1 MATMSGA
8 LQLYD
13 GASNALQMYDEL
25 SSRAQSYSREVSQA
39 SSSISVNIMRT
50 TQLFLAIVPMQMRV
64 ATAQTEI
71 QKSTEGAEEAQNS
84 FSDKIKKMG
93 INVVD
98 VFKKAKSAVEQLKPA
113 MDFSDAYVNTFY
125 RLDSVN
131 DKLQTSKQLHDK
143 VFAAAQRSRGDYMSM
158 ASSVAE
164 MGKAAPNA
172 FKTNDEMIAF
182 QELLNKSYKI
192 NGTSESD
199 QKGGTG
205 KLTQVMASG
214 KFEGSDF
221 SSMMEYAPML
231 ADAVSKYTGKSKQEL
246 QALSG
251 SGALSSD
258 VIKNAMFSATE
269 EINGKFSQVPK
280 TFADHFTSLKNTAIR
295 NLDPIISKVSEILN
309 SPAVASFMSGLETG
323 LNMVFSLFDPLI
335 AGAEQFAA
343 VLQNNLPLAAGLL
356 SGISALLI
364 GMAMKHIP
372 NLILGLWQMIPP
384 LITSAVSWLALN
396 WPILLVAAVIGIL
409 VAALMYFGVSAQ
421 EIVGFVTGV
430 FFGLYA
436 YIYNIIAFL
445 YNLFAPFAEFL
456 VNLFIDPMFAIKKL
470 IYDLA
475 MFFGNHMYNML
486 RFVEDFGGGF
496 MKIIAEAING
506 GIKSI
511 NFLANKINDI
521 FGTNIGTIPLL
532 DPDNVHAVSDGVK
545 KMMGMLEEPVSDKE
559 VFSLNKMDYM
569 DPKESFDQG
578 YKVGF
583 KLTGKAI
590 DGMGKIGDKFK
601 NPSDELNVGA
611 SPFAGNSFGASSGSN
626 IPNVGKVD
634 RIGGVDE
641 EVAISS
647 EDLKMMRELA
657 EMKSIQN
664 FVSLTPTVQVTTGPV
679 TNGAD
684 IDMIVAKIE
693 QSLDEEI
700 ASSAAGVY
708 A

>member
-1 MATMSGA
+1 MATMSNA

-39 SSSISVNIMRT
+39 SSSINVNIMRT

-84 FSDKIKKMG
+84 FGDKIKKMG
-93 INVVD
+93 INVID

-143 VFAAAQRSRGDYMSM
+143 VFAAAQRSRGDYISM

-172 FKTNDEMIAF
+172 FKSNDEMIAF

-192 NGTSESD
+192 EGTSESD

-205 KLTQVMASG
+205 KLTQVMAAG

-356 SGISALLI
+356 STISAVLI
-364 GMAMKHIP
+364 PKMI
-372 NLILGLWQMIPP
+372 IGLWNMVWP
-384 LITSAVSWLALN
+384 LLVQAGTWLAMN
-396 WPILLVAAVIGIL
+396 WPILLIAVVIGIL
-409 VAALMYFGVSAQ
+409 VATLMYFGVSAQ
-421 EIVGFVTGV
+421 EIIGV
-430 FFGLYA
+430 VIGAFYGLYA
-436 YIYNIIAFL
+436 YIYNMVALL
-445 YNLFAPFAEFL
+445 YNLFISFVEFWI
-456 VNLFIDPMFAIKKL
+456 NLFIDPVYAVKKL
-470 IYDLA
+470 FYDLA
-475 MFFGNHMYNML
+475 TTFGDFMYNML
-486 RFVEDFGGGF
+486 RSAEDFAGGF
-496 MKIIAEAING
+496 MKTILSGING
-506 GIKSI
+506 ALKGFNWLVEKV
-511 NFLANKINDI
+511 NKI
-521 FGTNIGTIPLL
+521 FGTDFATAQLL
-532 DPDNVHAVSDGVK
+532 DENNIHALSDSFKG
-545 KMMGMLEEPVSDKE
+545 MMDIEAPVSDKAVLSLKKME
-559 VFSLNKMDYM
+559 YKNISEFSNEGYSGALKLG
-569 DPKESFDQG
+569 DQMKNG
-578 YKVGF
+578 AG
-583 KLTGKAI
+583 KL
-590 DGMGKIGDKFK
+590 GDKFK

-611 SPFAGNSFGASSGSN
+611 SPFAGNSFGAGSGSN